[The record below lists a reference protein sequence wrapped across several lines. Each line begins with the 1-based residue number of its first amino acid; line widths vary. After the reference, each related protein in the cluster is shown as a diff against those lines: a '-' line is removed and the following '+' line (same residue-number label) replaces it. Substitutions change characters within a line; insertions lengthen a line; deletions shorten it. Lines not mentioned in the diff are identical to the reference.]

1 MEENKEKLIID
12 FGKVEYSPAII
23 DYDFINNRPRGGSSR
38 IDFFSHGAVSS
49 SLEGLEF
56 DTKIYLK
63 KDNIFFEKG
72 VFLLDFQ
79 EVQRNHHIFLD
90 MVNNLKLERI
100 YLENSIHFNI
110 ASIGSEQDHVIGAEG
125 PGQDIHPKGIL
136 NSQLLIQQ
144 KGGNQT
150 TADKHGNHKEHV
162 KDAVALQL
170 CFGHHVAR

>member
-63 KDNIFFEKG
+63 KDNIFFE
-72 VFLLDFQ
+72 
-79 EVQRNHHIFLD
+79 RCIFIRFSRSA
-90 MVNNLKLERI
+90 KKPPYFFR
-100 YLENSIHFNI
+100 Y
-110 ASIGSEQDHVIGAEG
+110 G
-125 PGQDIHPKGIL
+125 K
-136 NSQLLIQQ
+136 
-144 KGGNQT
+144 
-150 TADKHGNHKEHV
+150 
-162 KDAVALQL
+162 
-170 CFGHHVAR
+170 

>member
-63 KDNIFFEKG
+63 KDT
-72 VFLLDFQ
+72 
-79 EVQRNHHIFLD
+79 
-90 MVNNLKLERI
+90 
-100 YLENSIHFNI
+100 I
-110 ASIGSEQDHVIGAEG
+110 A
-125 PGQDIHPKGIL
+125 
-136 NSQLLIQQ
+136 
-144 KGGNQT
+144 
-150 TADKHGNHKEHV
+150 
-162 KDAVALQL
+162 
-170 CFGHHVAR
+170 